1 MKLYL
6 VNADNIYFLQIKE
19 YFREIVSSYDNGNY
33 RSAMVML
40 YSTIVCDLLL
50 KLKELAD
57 VYSDQKAEKILE
69 DINGKRKNANSSEWE
84 KSLIDRVHKETE
96 LLSDES
102 YALISHIYSWRNFS
116 AHPAL
121 NEDYELIS
129 PSQEMT
135 IAHIKKAL
143 DDILTKPSVFADNI
157 VDRMSDDIDQKRE
170 LYKHDFKGFEAYLR
184 RVYFDR
190 MSEKMAQNVFKAFWK
205 FTFRKP
211 DGGLYKKNRYINRL
225 VLEAMLNNSYDSI
238 CNYISMNQS
247 YFTVAQD
254 ESCLRHICVMLAF
267 YPKVYDV
274 LNEDVRY
281 QISHIDTD
289 PDFPAIMWFL
299 SGSLEKHLST
309 FKCDFDFISEVVQ
322 NILNRLCTEQGVP
335 HLFRKFL
342 IQHYAGSDS
351 YLATKHRYNNVIKPY
366 LNTFDCED
374 FISIIDVIN
383 KNDQIY
389 GYKNQR
395 GMNDTILEYAIPKLP
410 DNFDFSAYPHFRYT
424 QPENNDDTDAQ
435 PASPMQIEPDTGDCD
450 MDLPY

>member
-6 VNADNIYFLQIKE
+6 VNAENIYFPQIKE

-50 KLKELAD
+50 KLKELTD
-57 VYSDQKAEKILE
+57 VYLDQKAEKILE

-184 RVYFDR
+184 RVYFNR
-190 MSEKMAQNVFKAFWK
+190 MSEKMTQNVFKAFWK

-211 DGGLYKKNRYINRL
+211 EGDIFNKNRYINRL
-225 VLEAMLNNSYDSI
+225 ALEAMLNNYYEPI
-238 CNYISMNQS
+238 CNYIQNNQS
-247 YFTVAQD
+247 YFTIAQD
-254 ESCLRHICVMLAF
+254 ESCLRHVCIMLAF
-267 YPKVYDV
+267 YPKVYNV
-274 LNEDVRY
+274 LNKDAQY

-289 PDFPAIMWFL
+289 EDFHAIMWFL
-299 SGSLEKHLST
+299 NGSLEDYLLNFTCNSDTISGTVRSILS
-309 FKCDFDFISEVVQ
+309 
-322 NILNRLCTEQGVP
+322 RLCSEQGVP
-335 HLFRKFL
+335 HVFRKFL
-342 IQHYAGSDS
+342 IQHYSKSSS
-351 YLATKHRYNNVIKPY
+351 YLGTKHRYICAIKPY
-366 LNTFDCED
+366 LSTFDDKD
-374 FISIIDVIN
+374 FIAIIEAIN

-389 GYKNQR
+389 CYAKQR
-395 GMNDTILEYAIPKLP
+395 EMNDEILEYGRDKLP
-410 DNFDFSAYPHFRYT
+410 GDFDFSVYPHFRYT
-424 QPENNDDTDAQ
+424 ELQTDSNDGDDETVQSQSDDTDNGIDW
-435 PASPMQIEPDTGDCD
+435 PF
-450 MDLPY
+450 